1 MNEKI
6 IFNADDFGISRGVNA
21 AIKKAYD
28 EGILNSASLMVNQK
42 YAADAVQMSKK
53 MPDLMLGLHVN
64 LTNEYPA
71 AEAEKIS
78 LLVNKNGKFKNGFLK
93 LLLLSI
99 FRPHKFKQQVRIEIE
114 AQVEKARQMG
124 VKLTHIDSHR
134 HVHMIPAVFDVF
146 EEVMKKYNIKKTRVM
161 NENLFM
167 TIKTNKDK
175 SWIFDGGLIKYG
187 LLLFFYML
195 NSYRSS
201 TYFYTMLYT
210 CKLSKEKFKQVHIP
224 NGYDSVEVMI
234 HPSVTQI
241 DQDYKEDIFDENI
254 LSVWRDKELE
264 TLLDK
269 SIIDNFTF
277 NAKYPFLL
285 VLYKKIED
293 FWFKINQK
301 IRFILV
307 GGFNTVFAYGVF
319 ALLFVLLNL
328 PYLLTL
334 IIQYVITVNVSIVT
348 MRYYVFRANGDF
360 IQEYCKAWSVYIV
373 MFLFNSIFLSF
384 LVEVCHIQ
392 ELYSQAIYLT
402 ISTIFTYLLHKYF
415 SFFKKIK

>member
-6 IFNADDFGISRGVNA
+6 IFNADDFGISKGVNV

-42 YAADAVQMSKK
+42 YAADAVQMSKN

-64 LTNEYPA
+64 LTNEYSA

-78 LLVNKNGKFKNGFLK
+78 LLVDKNGKFKNGFLK

-167 TIKTNKDK
+167 TIKTNKDR

-241 DQDYKEDIFDENI
+241 DQDYKEDIFDEEY
-254 LSVWRDKELE
+254 LELTRPQGE
-264 TLLDK
+264 GLYNWAKTSTVLQ
-269 SIIDNFTF
+269 
-277 NAKYPFLL
+277 AKYTTATLKVRYQAQRLL
-285 VLYKKIED
+285 VVWLE
-293 FWFKINQK
+293 Q
-301 IRFILV
+301 
-307 GGFNTVFAYGVF
+307 
-319 ALLFVLLNL
+319 
-328 PYLLTL
+328 
-334 IIQYVITVNVSIVT
+334 
-348 MRYYVFRANGDF
+348 
-360 IQEYCKAWSVYIV
+360 
-373 MFLFNSIFLSF
+373 
-384 LVEVCHIQ
+384 
-392 ELYSQAIYLT
+392 
-402 ISTIFTYLLHKYF
+402 
-415 SFFKKIK
+415 

>member
-1 MNEKI
+1 MNAKI
-6 IFNADDFGISRGVNA
+6 IFNADDFGISKGVNA

-28 EGILNSASLMVNQK
+28 EGVLNSASLMINQK
-42 YAADAVQMSKK
+42 YATDAVQMSKN
-53 MPDLMLGLHVN
+53 MPNLMLGLHVN

-71 AEAEKIS
+71 AEPKRIS
-78 LLVNKNGKFKNGFLK
+78 LLVDKNGKFKNGFLK

-99 FRPHKFKQQVRIEIE
+99 FRPRKFKQQVRIEVE
-114 AQVEKARQMG
+114 AQVEKAHQMG
-124 VKLTHIDSHR
+124 INLTHIDSHR

-146 EEVMKKYNIKKTRVM
+146 EEIMQKYNIKKTRVI

-175 SWIFDGGLIKYG
+175 SWIIDGGLIKYA

-195 NSYRSS
+195 NSYKSS
-201 TYFYTMLYT
+201 TYFYTILYT

-224 NGYDSVEVMI
+224 EGYDSVEVMI
-234 HPSVTQI
+234 HPSITKI
-241 DQDYKEDIFDENI
+241 DQDHKEDIFDENI
-254 LSVWRDKELE
+254 LSVWRDKELD

-269 SIIDNFTF
+269 NIKSNFIF
-277 NAKYPFLL
+277 NAKYPFLWG
-285 VLYKKIED
+285 LYKKIET

-319 ALLFVLLNL
+319 ALLFAIFHL
-328 PYLLTL
+328 PYLLAL
-334 IIQYVITVNVSIVT
+334 IIQYFITVNVSILT
-348 MRYYVFRANGDF
+348 MRYYVFRATGDF
-360 IQEYCKAWSVYIV
+360 IKEYCKAWSVYVV
-373 MFLFNSIFLSF
+373 MFLFNSVSLSF
-384 LVEVCHIQ
+384 LVEICEIP

-402 ISTIFTYLLHKYF
+402 VSTIFTYLLHKYF
-415 SFFKKIK
+415 SFLKKN